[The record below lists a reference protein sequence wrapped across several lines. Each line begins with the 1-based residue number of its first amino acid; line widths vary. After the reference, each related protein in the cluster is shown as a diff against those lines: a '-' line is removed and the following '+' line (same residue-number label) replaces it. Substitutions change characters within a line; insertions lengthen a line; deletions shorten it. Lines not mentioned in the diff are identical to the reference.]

1 VPEVSTQVV
10 NNAKRLVRRIIN
22 LFGLEICRFNPTGSG
37 RARLA
42 RFLSSKGVS
51 LVFDVGANTG
61 QYARQLRDTG
71 YRGRIISFE
80 PLSVPHHKLRK
91 LAAKDPK
98 WIVAPRVAVGE
109 TDRMVAIN
117 VAENSVFSSVLP
129 GRPIVTRV
137 DPASRFV
144 AVEHVR
150 MVTLDNAAQTYLL
163 PGDTAFLKVD
173 VQGYEKKVLEGA
185 KSLVRSVVGVQL
197 ELSLVS
203 HYEGDLLFR
212 PMIDFMESLG
222 LYVRSFSSVF
232 ADETTGRELQV
243 DVIFGRKDSA
253 EGWGENSSSRSRA

>member
-1 VPEVSTQVV
+1 MSTQVV
-10 NNAKRLVRRIIN
+10 NNAKRFVRRIIN
-22 LFGLEICRFNPTGSG
+22 LFGLEICRFNSTGSG

-51 LVFDVGANTG
+51 LVFDVGASTG
-61 QYARQLRDTG
+61 QYARLLRDIG

-80 PLSVPHHKLRK
+80 PLSAPHHKLRK

-98 WIVAPRVAVGE
+98 WIVPPCVAVGE

-129 GRPIVTRV
+129 GRPILTRV
-137 DPASRFV
+137 DPASRCV

-150 MVTLDNAAQTYLL
+150 MVTLDNAAQAYML

-185 KSLVRSVVGVQL
+185 RSLVRSVVGVQL
-197 ELSLVS
+197 ELSLVTL
-203 HYEGDLLFR
+203 YEEELPFR

-222 LYVRSFSSVF
+222 FNVHSFSSVF

-243 DVIFGRKDSA
+243 DVIFGREDSA
-253 EGWGENSSSRSRA
+253 EGWAENSCSRKRA